1 MALTGYAL
9 IKGDSARRYLTP
21 TGETISRRAYMQL
34 AEGTTPEAK
43 RAGRAAAGIKS
54 HMGRYQAIADD
65 YRRMNPG
72 AKIRGKDKAD
82 FKSVIEGLKSGDR
95 TSRGPL
101 ARALE
106 RIGRRS
112 SEWRDY
118 YAVGDT
124 PD

>member
-1 MALTGYAL
+1 MPAGYTP

-43 RAGRAAAGIKS
+43 RAERVAEGIKS

-65 YRRMNPG
+65 YRRFNPG

-82 FKSVIEGLKSGDR
+82 FKSVIEGLKSRDNSSNGAK
-95 TSRGPL
+95 

-118 YAVGDT
+118 YAVGDS
-124 PD
+124 PE